1 MWQEINKEFFTVIGL
16 ALLPALGNFGGG
28 VFAEWLR
35 PSKATLNY
43 ALHAAT
49 GIILA
54 VISVEVMPKA
64 LGTVPTWFLALA
76 FLAGGGVYILMEAGI
91 DFWQKGKQAG
101 AGTAAWMVYVA
112 VTMDLLGDGLL
123 IGAGSA
129 VSTNLAL
136 VLALG
141 QVLADIPEGFAVIA
155 NFRDKGVGKVKR
167 FLLSASFV
175 VPVVATAVLAYFALR
190 EQSEGIKMIAL
201 VLVAGLY
208 ILAAVEDM
216 LREAHESIEDSRW
229 SAFSLIA
236 GFALFLLVSNRL
248 G

>member
-1 MWQEINKEFFTVIGL
+1 MNNEFLTVLGL

-28 VFAEWLR
+28 VFAEFLR
-35 PSKATLNY
+35 PSKTTLNHT
-43 ALHAAT
+43 LHAAT

-64 LGTVPTWFLALA
+64 LETVPAWLLALA
-76 FLAGGGVYILMEAGI
+76 FLTGGGAYVLIEAGI
-91 DFWQKGKQAG
+91 DRWQEGKQAG
-101 AGTAAWMVYVA
+101 VGTAAWMIYVA
-112 VTMDLLGDGLL
+112 VAMDLLGDGLL

-136 VLALG
+136 LLALG
-141 QVLADIPEGFAVIA
+141 QVLADIPEGFAAIA
-155 NFRDKGVGKVKR
+155 NFRDKGAGKAKR
-167 FLLSASFV
+167 LLLSASFV
-175 VPVVATAVLAYFALR
+175 VPVMTTAVLANFALR
-190 EQSEGIKMIAL
+190 GQSEGLKMIAL
-201 VLVAGLY
+201 VFVAGLY

-216 LREAHESIEDSRW
+216 LREAHESAEDSRG

-236 GFALFLLVSNRL
+236 GFTLFLLVSNWL